1 MRTRELTEREIGA
14 VTDAEY
20 KKALPLARRKQK
32 DLHRRFGG
40 CQGRQYLAL
49 LTGEIIAGERMAQAC
64 ETMHHALSGKGKGSI
79 NDYHIESASV
89 IHDTTTARICQEQEG
104 ENHVQYLSANPVRAR
119 LSERA

>member
-49 LTGEIIAGERMAQAC
+49 LTGEAVLANRMA
-64 ETMHHALSGKGKGSI
+64 
-79 NDYHIESASV
+79 
-89 IHDTTTARICQEQEG
+89 
-104 ENHVQYLSANPVRAR
+104 R
-119 LSERA
+119 LCKEMNQP